1 MRIIGGSKK
10 GKAIKPLK
18 DMYLRPIKDNSKENV
33 FNVIWNYFD
42 FEDLSALDLFA
53 GTGSISFEFASR
65 GSQQVLA
72 IDNHP
77 ASIDFINKEKERLD
91 LPQVE
96 TFQMNCFEFLRA
108 TDQQFDIIFIDPP
121 FALEDKRSLIDII
134 FEKGLLKPDG
144 WVIMEHFKKEGF
156 DDHPKFREKRKY
168 GKSVFSF
175 FENKGEDPSFHSPR
189 Q

>member
-18 DMYLRPIKDNSKENV
+18 DMYLRPIKDNSKENI
-33 FNVIWNYFD
+33 FNIIWNYFD
-42 FEDLSALDLFA
+42 FEDLTILDLFS
-53 GTGSISFEFASR
+53 GTGGISYEFASR

-72 IDNHP
+72 VDSHP
-77 ASIDFINKEKERLD
+77 ASINFINKEKERLD

-96 TFQMNCFEFLRA
+96 TFQMNCFEYLKA

-121 FALEDKRSLIDII
+121 FALDDKQTLIDII
-134 FEKGLLKPDG
+134 FEKSLLKAGG
-144 WVIMEHFKKEGF
+144 WVIMEHFKKEVF
-156 DDHPKFREKRKY
+156 TDHPNFHEKRKY

-175 FENKGEDPSFHSPR
+175 FENAGER
-189 Q
+189 